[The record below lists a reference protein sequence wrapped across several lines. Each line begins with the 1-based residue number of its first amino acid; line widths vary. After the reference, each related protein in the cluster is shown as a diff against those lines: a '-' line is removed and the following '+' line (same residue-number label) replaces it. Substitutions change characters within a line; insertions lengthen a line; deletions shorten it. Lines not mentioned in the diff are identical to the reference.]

1 MFFSTVVKQCSA
13 RHVMEFSFFQ
23 WLEETVRLLLVKAP
37 SLTSVTWLGVVSALP
52 SRCHVT
58 LTSNAVCT
66 THAAVTSD
74 PASMTVLKLGV
85 VR

>member
-1 MFFSTVVKQCSA
+1 M
-13 RHVMEFSFFQ
+13 
-23 WLEETVRLLLVKAP
+23 RLLLVKAP
-37 SLTSVTWLGVVSALP
+37 SLTLFTLFVVVTALP

-66 THAAVTSD
+66 THEVVTSD
-74 PASMTVLKLGV
+74 PDLMTVWKLGV